1 MTDEP
6 LGLPKGTVRAILAL
20 TVIVTVCVAV
30 ILKIEVPALLESLA
44 IAAAGYYIGAR
55 SGA

>member
-6 LGLPKGTVRAILAL
+6 LGLPKGSVRAILAL
-20 TVIVTVCVAV
+20 VLVATVCVAAV
-30 ILKIEVPALLESLA
+30 MKIDVPALVESLA
-44 IAAAGYYIGAR
+44 TAAAGYYIGTR